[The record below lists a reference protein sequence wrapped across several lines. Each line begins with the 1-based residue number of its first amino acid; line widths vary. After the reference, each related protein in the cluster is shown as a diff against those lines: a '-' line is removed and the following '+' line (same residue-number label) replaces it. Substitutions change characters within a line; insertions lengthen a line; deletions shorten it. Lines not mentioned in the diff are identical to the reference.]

1 MIPLKLSLRNFLP
14 YRAPDDLRF
23 DGIHLACLTGS
34 NGAGK
39 TSLLDA
45 ITWALWGEARAKR
58 DEELIHQG
66 QDDMHVILDFDQEST
81 HYRVV
86 RRRSRNKRSSTG
98 SLDLFVIK
106 SDGKPLLIS
115 EPGTRQT
122 QEKIN
127 RLLRLDYDTFVHS
140 AFLQQ
145 GRADAF
151 TTQTPARR
159 KQILG
164 EILGLAQWE
173 AYEEQV
179 KAKLKEIER
188 ELTYCDMRITEIN
201 AEMARKPALLKE
213 QQEASQHHAD
223 AQALLK
229 KAQEQAD
236 AIKSAPEALKAAQAK
251 RKELDRRRKEY
262 QDDLNDVITKIER
275 DERQIAEYDEVIAIG
290 EEIDQGYTALQSAR
304 DRDQSLNAKLNNLID
319 LDQKRA
325 RLNVEWSAAQARL
338 QGEIKSLQKSISE
351 QEQII
356 ETQPTALL
364 ESVQAE
370 VDALR
375 TVEEQRHSLQ
385 DQQNTLREQGASLKA
400 QLKAIEAKG
409 KELKDRFDRLQATDS
424 PTCPLCGQPLSQE
437 HREDLITQL
446 DAELKAHRE
455 EYKEC
460 KNQINQ
466 ADENLKEARKQFD
479 GLEGNLKQL
488 PTLLERVGKLQSQ
501 VDAAATA
508 STRVVEENQQLQEYQ
523 TMLADDA
530 FAPEVKDALALL
542 DAEENLL
549 AYDKDSHDEIRR
561 TLEEFRQYEALK
573 TQLAVALA
581 SLATLQENLEG
592 LHVRQGRLEATL
604 GEIDEEV
611 VALEAETQELK
622 IQSDEYARR
631 ELEVREQHTRE
642 RSAYERVVRV
652 EQDLM
657 ALDAQAAR
665 REDLEKRREKYRYEE
680 ALYKELRTAF
690 GRNGIPAMIIE
701 TAIPELEAAA
711 NELLGRMTDG
721 RMSLRLMTQKDKV
734 TGGVA
739 ETLDIEIADELGTRS
754 YETYSGGEAFRI
766 NFAIRVAL
774 SQMLARR
781 AGAQLRTLFIDEGF
795 GTQDDSG
802 RYKLVEAITAI
813 QDQFDLIL
821 VITHIDELRDSF
833 PVHVVVEKTSGGSR
847 FAVR

>member
-1 MIPLKLSLRNFLP
+1 MIPLKLSLKNFLP
-14 YRAPDDLRF
+14 YRTPDDLHF
-23 DGIHLACLTGS
+23 EGIHLACLTGS

-45 ITWALWGEARAKR
+45 ITWALWGKARAKR

-66 QDDMHVILDFDQEST
+66 QNDMHVILDFEQENV
-81 HYRVV
+81 HFRVV
-86 RRRSRNKRSSTG
+86 RRRTRSKNASPT
-98 SLDLFVIK
+98 LDLFIIQP
-106 SDGKPLLIS
+106 DGQAMVIS
-115 EPGTRQT
+115 EPGIRQT
-122 QEKIN
+122 QEKIT

-173 AYEEQV
+173 VYEEQV

-201 AEMARKPALLKE
+201 AEMSRKPALLKE
-213 QQEASQHHAD
+213 KQEAAQHHAD
-223 AQALLK
+223 AQELLK
-229 KAQEQAD
+229 KAQEQLD
-236 AIKSAPEALKAAQAK
+236 AIKGTPEALKAAQGK
-251 RKELDRRRKEY
+251 RKELDRRRKGY
-262 QDDLNDVITKIER
+262 QDDLSDVVAKIER
-275 DERQIAEYDEVIAIG
+275 DEHQIAEYDEVISIG

-304 DRDQSLNAKLNNLID
+304 DRDQSLNAKLNNLIN

-325 RLNVEWSAAQARL
+325 KLNAEWSAAQARL
-338 QGEIKSLQKSISE
+338 EGEIRSLEKSIGE

-356 ETQPTALL
+356 ENQPTALL

-385 DQQNTLREQGASLKA
+385 DQQNTLREQAASLKA

-409 KELKDRFDRLQATDS
+409 LELKDRFDRLQATDS
-424 PTCPLCGQPLSQE
+424 AICPLCGQPLSQE
-437 HREDLITQL
+437 HRADLITQL

-460 KNQINQ
+460 KSQISKVD
-466 ADENLKEARKQFD
+466 DELKETRKQFD

-488 PTLLERVGKLQSQ
+488 PILSERVGKLQSQ
-501 VDAAATA
+501 VDSAATA
-508 STRVVEENQQLQEYQ
+508 STRVLEENQQLQQFQAVLEAQ
-523 TMLADDA
+523 D
-530 FAPEVKDALALL
+530 FAPEVRDALNLL

-561 TLEEFRQYEALK
+561 TLEEYRQYEALK

-592 LHVRQGRLEATL
+592 LHVRQDRLEATL
-604 GEIDEEV
+604 AEIDEEAA
-611 VALEAETQELK
+611 ALDEGIKELQV
-622 IQSDEYARR
+622 QSDEYARR

-652 EQDLM
+652 EQDLI
-657 ALDAQAAR
+657 ALDSQAVR
-665 REDLEKRREKYRYEE
+665 REELEKRRELYRYEE

-711 NELLGRMTDG
+711 NELLSRMTDG
-721 RMSLRLMTQKDKV
+721 RMSLRLMTQKDKI

-802 RYKLVEAITAI
+802 RDKLVEAITAI

-833 PVHVVVEKTSGGSR
+833 PVHVVIEKTGGGSR

>member
-14 YRAPDDLRF
+14 YRAPDDLKF
-23 DGIHLACLTGS
+23 DGIHLACLTGA

-45 ITWALWGEARAKR
+45 ITWALWGKARAKR

-66 QDDMHVILDFDQEST
+66 QNDMHVILDFEQEDI
-81 HYRVV
+81 HFRVV
-86 RRRSRNKRSSTG
+86 RRRSRSKGASP

-106 SDGKPLLIS
+106 SDGQATLIS
-115 EPGTRQT
+115 EPGIKQT
-122 QEKIN
+122 QDKIN

-173 AYEEQV
+173 LYEDQV
-179 KAKLKEIER
+179 KAKLKQIEQ
-188 ELTYCDMRITEIN
+188 ELTYCDMRISEIN

-213 QQEASQHHAD
+213 KQEASQHHAD
-223 AQALLK
+223 AQTLLK
-229 KAQEQAD
+229 QAQEQLD
-236 AIKSAPEALKAAQAK
+236 AIKGAPEALKAAQAK
-251 RKELDRRRKEY
+251 RKDLERRRKEY
-262 QDDLNDVITKIER
+262 QDDLNDVVSKIER

-290 EEIDQGYTALQSAR
+290 EEINQGYTELQSAR
-304 DRDQSLNAKLNNLID
+304 DRDQSLNAKLNNLMS
-319 LDQKRA
+319 LDQRRSKLNADWSAARA
-325 RLNVEWSAAQARL
+325 RLE
-338 QGEIKSLQKSISE
+338 GEIRSLERSIGE
-351 QEQII
+351 QEHII
-356 ETQPTALL
+356 ENQPVALL

-375 TVEEQRHSLQ
+375 TVEEQRHNLQ
-385 DQQNTLREQGASLKA
+385 DQQSTLREQGASFKA

-409 KELKDRFDRLQATDS
+409 LELKDRSDRLKATDS
-424 PTCPLCGQPLSQE
+424 PTCPLCGQPLSPE
-437 HREDLITQL
+437 HREDLINQL
-446 DAELKAHRE
+446 DAELKAHRD

-460 KNQINQ
+460 KAQISKS
-466 ADENLKEARKQFD
+466 DDDLKEARKQFD
-479 GLEGNLKQL
+479 SLEGNLKQL

-501 VDAAATA
+501 MDAAETA
-508 STRVVEENQQLQEYQ
+508 STRVIEENQQLQEYHE
-523 TMLADDA
+523 LLVAEA
-530 FAPEVKDALALL
+530 FAPEVRDALELL
-542 DAEENLL
+542 DTEENML

-561 TLEEFRQYEALK
+561 TLEENRRYETLK

-592 LHVRQGRLEATL
+592 LHVRQERLETTL
-604 GEIDEEV
+604 TEIAEEARV
-611 VALEAETQELK
+611 LEEGIHELQ

-642 RSAYERVVRV
+642 RSAYERVVRI
-652 EQDLM
+652 EQDLI
-657 ALDAQAAR
+657 ALDSQAAR
-665 REDLEKRREKYRYEE
+665 REDLERRREQFRYEE

-701 TAIPELEAAA
+701 TAIPELEASS
-711 NELLGRMTDG
+711 NELLSRMTDG

-802 RYKLVEAITAI
+802 RDKLVEAITAI

-833 PVHVVVEKTSGGSR
+833 PVHVVVEKTGGGSR